1 MQTVLTHY
9 GGWHSGATGEDGF
22 LNHVC
27 HTGDGETHTGWGER
41 FEHPTKTWACAT
53 HKQFTMQAVAVAIA
67 KATWAWVR
75 GKCEGALREVL
86 GAGRGVQ
93 AGEVET
99 PAMAAEAGRETRRGA
114 ERDEES
120 DGCNE
125 AQDSARV
132 HVRVRNTH

>member
-1 MQTVLTHY
+1 M
-9 GGWHSGATGEDGF
+9 
-22 LNHVC
+22 
-27 HTGDGETHTGWGER
+27 
-41 FEHPTKTWACAT
+41 
-53 HKQFTMQAVAVAIA
+53 
-67 KATWAWVR
+67 
-75 GKCEGALREVL
+75 REVL

-114 ERDEES
+114 ESDEES

-132 HVRVRNTH
+132 HVRVYGYATHIKPQGYTRYQSPPAPT

>member
-1 MQTVLTHY
+1 
-9 GGWHSGATGEDGF
+9 
-22 LNHVC
+22 
-27 HTGDGETHTGWGER
+27 
-41 FEHPTKTWACAT
+41 
-53 HKQFTMQAVAVAIA
+53 MQAVAVAIA

-75 GKCEGALREVL
+75 GKCEEAMREVL

-114 ERDEES
+114 ESDEES
-120 DGCNE
+120 DGCDG

-132 HVRVRNTH
+132 RIRNTYLTPARAMCSQAIK